1 MKKYEVVTSN
11 LQVVF
16 NNAFNKEVIKDL
28 TSSEHN
34 LLMGLL
40 GRLKEKEDA
49 EVIIDFDEVSAL
61 CGLSDRMPKQIT
73 ELSNSL
79 WDKVKMTD
87 YSLYS
92 QSKSGP
98 YKTGGVMLFSY
109 LAVDK
114 DEQVLRLKINPDL
127 QYFVNSFSGGSYTS
141 LKFKDFQQTKDKYG
155 KLLYRLLAQ
164 YSNTGFYKV
173 KSAELKYLLDCP
185 PSYDTRR
192 FNEKVINPAVKNL
205 LPFFENLKVEK
216 IKKGRTITHYQFNFT
231 PQTSTRE
238 WDPDLGKKSRKD
250 VTPKPKN
257 PSKRKSRTRDDEKTV
272 NELSNELEQM
282 WKEAGLER

>member
-1 MKKYEVVTSN
+1 MKNYEIVTSN

-40 GRLKEKEDA
+40 GKLKEKEDA
-49 EVIIDFDEVSAL
+49 EITIDFDEVSAL
-61 CGLSDRMPKQIT
+61 CGQSARMPTQII

-98 YKTGGVMLFSY
+98 YKSGGVMLFSY

-114 DEQVLRLKINPDL
+114 DEQVIRLAINPDL

-173 KSAELKYLLDCP
+173 KLTELKRLLDCP
-185 PSYDTRR
+185 AAYDTRR
-192 FNEKVINPAVKNL
+192 FNEKIVNPSIKSL
-205 LPFFENLKVEK
+205 EPFFNNLKLNK
-216 IKKGRTITHYQFNFT
+216 IKKGRNITHYEFT
-231 PQTSTRE
+231 FSPQEKTRQ
-238 WDPDLGKKSRKD
+238 WDPNLIKKSRKD
-250 VTPKPKN
+250 VTPK
-257 PSKRKSRTRDDEKTV
+257 KSSSDEL
-272 NELSNELEQM
+272 NALSDELEQM
-282 WKEAGLER
+282 WNDAGLER